1 MWMKRVR
8 SGFWLAVLTG
18 AACTLFSCKGI
29 PQSSGPLQFYVGSS
43 GSQDYSIFLCTL
55 DADAKSFALVD
66 SFSGAPGAS
75 YLAPSPGFEKLYAI
89 NQASPEPGSGQSSVT
104 SFAVDPE
111 SLALSFINSQSSEG
125 NGICHIHCSRDG
137 RYIFAANY
145 GSGHASAFPVDENGM
160 IGPATAVVIGSGSGP
175 VEDRQE
181 GPHAHMV
188 MLDPSQ
194 KFLLVPDLGTDKI
207 MIYAFDPASGSLSPN
222 QAQAFFSLAP
232 GAGPRHL
239 AFHPDGNWLY
249 VVNELNS
256 TLTACRWD
264 PSEGTLA
271 EINTL
276 STVEESHEGMKYPAA
291 VRVHPGG
298 RYVYAS
304 TRGENSCI
312 SVFRI
317 GENGAAERI
326 QVMEQVP
333 LWPRDFNLDPSG
345 HYLIAAGERSGTI
358 RLYSIDPQTGML
370 GETGS
375 SLALPAPANILFI
388 P

>member
-1 MWMKRVR
+1 MWMKRIR
-8 SGFWLAVLTG
+8 TGLLFALLAG
-18 AACTLFSCKGI
+18 MAGTLLSCKGT
-29 PQSSGPLQFYVGSS
+29 PASSDPILFYVGSS
-43 GSQDYSIFLCTL
+43 GSQDYSIFLCSL
-55 DADAKSFALVD
+55 DLEAQSFAVVD
-66 SFSGAPGAS
+66 SFTGAAGAS
-75 YLAPSPGFEKLYAI
+75 YLAPSPGFDKLFAM
-89 NQASPEPGSGQSSVT
+89 NQASFDPGSGHSSVS
-104 SFAVDPE
+104 SFEINPE
-111 SLALSFINSQSSEG
+111 SFALSFINSQSSEG

-145 GSGHASAFPVDENGM
+145 GSGHASAFPVDENGR

-181 GPHAHMV
+181 GPHAHMA

-194 KFLLVPDLGTDKI
+194 NFLLVPDLGTDKI

-222 QAQAFFSLAP
+222 PAQAFFSLAA

-239 AFHPDGNWLY
+239 AFHPDRNWVY

-264 PSEGTLA
+264 PSEGTLT

-276 STVEESHEGMKYPAA
+276 STVEDSHEGMKYPAA
-291 VRVHPGG
+291 VRVHPNG

-317 GENGAAERI
+317 GEDGSAERI

-333 LWPRDFNLDPSG
+333 LWPRDFNLDPTG
-345 HYLIAAGERSGTI
+345 HFLIAAGERSGTI
-358 RLYSIDPQTGML
+358 RLYHIDPENGTL
-370 GETGS
+370 GETGT
-375 SLALPAPANILFI
+375 SLDLPAPANILFI